1 MKKITLLDGASG
13 TMLWNMAAAEGT
25 EKMPVWK
32 YNVAAPRLVE
42 RLALEYLAAG
52 SEIIYSNTFCANPPA
67 AKAEGCSFE
76 EIIDAGV
83 SIAKDAAR
91 GFCTKV
97 ALDFGPLTEALE
109 PFGGITE
116 EEYRDCF
123 RRMCRRGAAAGADL
137 IVLETFMDGRSL
149 KIAAEEAAET
159 GLPLMCS
166 LSFAKNNRT
175 FFGTGIDEILE
186 GISGLG
192 PMAIGL
198 NCSFGPLDAQPVIEE
213 FSQKTDIPLLLKPN
227 TADMGPEEF
236 AKAAEPSLPKVSFL
250 GACCGSD
257 PSYIRALRQTVLD
270 GKII

>member
-13 TMLWNMAAAEGT
+13 TMLWNMAAAEGI
-25 EKMPVWK
+25 EKMPVWR
-32 YNVAAPRLVE
+32 YNITAPRLVE

-67 AKAEGCSFE
+67 AEAEGCDFE

-91 GFCTKV
+91 GFCSKV

-109 PFGGITE
+109 PFGGVSE
-116 EEYRDCF
+116 EQYREYF
-123 RRMCRRGAAAGADL
+123 RKMCRRGAAAGADL

-149 KIAAEEAAET
+149 TIAAKEAAET

-186 GISGLG
+186 DVGGLG
-192 PMAIGL
+192 LAAIGL

-213 FSQKTDIPLLLKPN
+213 FAQKTDIPLLLKPN
-227 TADMGPEEF
+227 TADLGPEDF
-236 AKAAEPSLPKVSFL
+236 AKAVEPSLPHVSYL

-270 GKII
+270 DKII

>member
-1 MKKITLLDGASG
+1 MKSLTLLDGASG
-13 TMLWNMAAAEGT
+13 TLLWNMAEAEGI
-25 EKMPVWK
+25 EKIPVWR
-32 YNVAAPRLVE
+32 YNTLAPALVD
-42 RLALEYLAAG
+42 RIARAYLDAG
-52 SEIIYSNTFCANPPA
+52 SDIIYSNTFCANPPA

-97 ALDFGPLTEALE
+97 ALDFGPLMEALE

-166 LSFAKNNRT
+166 LSFAKNNPWR
-175 FFGTGIDEILE
+175 
-186 GISGLG
+186 
-192 PMAIGL
+192 
-198 NCSFGPLDAQPVIEE
+198 
-213 FSQKTDIPLLLKPN
+213 
-227 TADMGPEEF
+227 
-236 AKAAEPSLPKVSFL
+236 
-250 GACCGSD
+250 
-257 PSYIRALRQTVLD
+257 
-270 GKII
+270 